1 MAKKAKDELIHP
13 STLRE
18 AGWLISTLEIMLR
31 PLARMLVG
39 RVSVHAVCDLL
50 KQLYLQE
57 AARKLED
64 NGERM
69 TRASLAM
76 LSGWDT
82 RTVTEALDRGINVD
96 PSRIW
101 PELGIMT
108 LWQTDPKYKIRRTG
122 EPKELSLYGDGPN
135 FFKLVVRA
143 IGRNITPKA
152 VIGKLQERKLIRVT
166 AEGNVQIASTRFR
179 EFSPKERAA
188 LEDISKGMQTVV
200 ASDDQ

>member
-1 MAKKAKDELIHP
+1 MAKKAKDDLIHP
-13 STLRE
+13 TTQRE
-18 AGWLISTLEIMLR
+18 ANWLISTLEVMLR

-57 AARKLED
+57 AARKLEED
-64 NGERM
+64 GERM

-82 RTVTEALDRGINVD
+82 RTVTEALDRGISVE
-96 PSRIW
+96 PTRIW

-108 LWQTDPKYKIRRTG
+108 LWQSDPKYKIRRTG

-152 VIGKLQERKLIRVT
+152 VMGKLQERKLVKLT
-166 AEGNVQIASTRFR
+166 AEGNVQVSSTRFR

-188 LEDISKGMQTVV
+188 LEEISKGMQTVV
-200 ASDDQ
+200 NSDD

>member
-13 STLRE
+13 TTQRE
-18 AGWLISTLEIMLR
+18 ANWLIKTLEAMLR

-82 RTVTEALDRGINVD
+82 RTVTEALDRGISVD
-96 PSRIW
+96 ATRIW
-101 PELGIMT
+101 PELGIMA
-108 LWQTDPKYKIRRTG
+108 LWQSDPKYKVRRTG

-152 VIGKLQERKLIRVT
+152 VMGKLQDRKLVKMT
-166 AEGNVQIASTRFR
+166 SEGNVQMASTRYR
-179 EFSPKERAA
+179 EFTPKERTA
-188 LEDISKGMQTVV
+188 LEEISKGLQDILE
-200 ASDDQ
+200 SND

>member
-1 MAKKAKDELIHP
+1 MAKKAKDDLIHP
-13 STLRE
+13 TTQRE
-18 AGWLISTLEIMLR
+18 ANWLINTLETMLR

-39 RVSVHAVCDLL
+39 RVSVHAVCDVL

-64 NGERM
+64 GGERI

-82 RTVTEALDRGINVD
+82 RTVTEALDRGISVE
-96 PSRIW
+96 PTRIW

-108 LWQTDPKYKIRRTG
+108 LWQTDPKYKVRRTG
-122 EPKELSLYGDGPN
+122 EPKDLSLYGDGPN

-152 VIGKLQERKLIRVT
+152 VMGKLEQRKLVKLT
-166 AEGNVQIASTRFR
+166 ADGNVQIASTRFR
-179 EFSPKERAA
+179 EFTPKERGA
-188 LEDISKGMQTVV
+188 LEEISKGMQAIV
-200 ASDDQ
+200 DGEE

>member
-1 MAKKAKDELIHP
+1 MAKKSNSELIHQ
-13 STLRE
+13 TTQRE
-18 AGWLISTLEIMLR
+18 ANWLIKTLETMLR

-57 AARKLED
+57 AARKLEE

-82 RTVTEALDRGINVD
+82 RTVTEALDRGINIE
-96 PSRIW
+96 PTRIW
-101 PELGIMT
+101 PELGIIT
-108 LWQTDPKYKIRRTG
+108 LWQTDPKYKNRRGG

-152 VIGKLQERKLIRVT
+152 VMGKLLDRKLVSMT
-166 AEGNVQIASTRFR
+166 NEGNVQIASTRYR
-179 EFSPKERAA
+179 EFMPKERAKIEEIA
-188 LEDISKGMQTVV
+188 KGMGNLV
-200 ASDDQ
+200 DE